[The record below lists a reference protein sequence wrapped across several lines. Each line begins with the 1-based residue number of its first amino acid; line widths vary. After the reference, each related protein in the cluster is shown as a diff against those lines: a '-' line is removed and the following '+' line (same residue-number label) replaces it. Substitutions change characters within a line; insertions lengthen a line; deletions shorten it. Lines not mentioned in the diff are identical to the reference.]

1 MKILKIYLIFLLLSV
16 VLNKRF
22 LQQVP
27 NIDVNKNVKKIF
39 EYYKKLIKSERESKE
54 KFITNTLDFIEYKKY
69 DKYLRQFE
77 KVIEDLKIYFQK
89 ISLSQFDD
97 KINSQFD
104 KLQLEDKVGEI
115 VEIIF
120 DNKEFLM
127 NISKQIFPD
136 YKNKIEQFRTIDKE
150 YLNLRLILKIQNL
163 KKDIIKGVKL
173 KFQDFQ
179 KDIEKIKVETIKNE
193 IQNLIQN
200 LKNQIELFIK
210 YFEENKEDIEKENKN
225 KTEILKTN
233 LTKII
238 KEEIVPN
245 ILIKFEGV
253 SSIIKILIDKIPP
266 NFVVPNYIQNIDEV
280 ASLIKK
286 YLNEFLKKYFKFYQK
301 DQINFYIDKLVQLY
315 KISTDETQVKNLIST
330 FKVSYV
336 LVEHVIK
343 QQILNIKVDEIIKEI
358 NDLIDV
364 CFDFSYNY
372 NNTINSLKRIKKIL
386 DKFDSN
392 PITQL
397 IEKVFNLIKTMAY
410 TVPPNLNPN
419 NYKIYNPE
427 DFEDFF
433 EK

>member
-27 NIDVNKNVKKIF
+27 NIDINKNVKKIF
-39 EYYKKLIKSERESKE
+39 EYYKKLTKSERESKE

-150 YLNLRLILKIQNL
+150 YLNLRLILIIQNL

-193 IQNLIQN
+193 LQNLIQN

-253 SSIIKILIDKIPP
+253 SSIIKILIDQIPP

-330 FKVSYV
+330 LKVSYI

-410 TVPPNLNPN
+410 IVPPNLNPN

>member
-27 NIDVNKNVKKIF
+27 NIDINKNVKKIF

-150 YLNLRLILKIQNL
+150 YLNLRLILIIQNL

-193 IQNLIQN
+193 LQNLIQN

-253 SSIIKILIDKIPP
+253 SSIIKILIDQIPP

-330 FKVSYV
+330 LKVSYI

-364 CFDFSYNY
+364 CF
-372 NNTINSLKRIKKIL
+372 
-386 DKFDSN
+386 
-392 PITQL
+392 QL

-410 TVPPNLNPN
+410 IVPPNLNPN

>member
-27 NIDVNKNVKKIF
+27 NIDINKNVKKIF

-150 YLNLRLILKIQNL
+150 YLNLRLILIIQNL
-163 KKDIIKGVKL
+163 KKHIIKGVKL

-193 IQNLIQN
+193 LQNLIQN

-253 SSIIKILIDKIPP
+253 SSIIKILIDQIPP

-330 FKVSYV
+330 LKVSYI

-410 TVPPNLNPN
+410 IVPPNLNPN

>member
-193 IQNLIQN
+193 INNLIQN

-286 YLNEFLKKYFKFYQK
+286 YLNDFLKNYFKFYQK

>member
-1 MKILKIYLIFLLLSV
+1 M
-16 VLNKRF
+16 
-22 LQQVP
+22 
-27 NIDVNKNVKKIF
+27 
-39 EYYKKLIKSERESKE
+39 
-54 KFITNTLDFIEYKKY
+54 
-69 DKYLRQFE
+69 RQFE

-286 YLNEFLKKYFKFYQK
+286 YLNDFLKNYFKFYQK

>member
-27 NIDVNKNVKKIF
+27 NIDINKNVKKIF

-150 YLNLRLILKIQNL
+150 YLNLRLILIIQNL

-193 IQNLIQN
+193 LQNLIQN

-253 SSIIKILIDKIPP
+253 SSIIKILIDQIPP

-330 FKVSYV
+330 LKVSYI

>member
-1 MKILKIYLIFLLLSV
+1 MKILKFYLIFLLISV

-286 YLNEFLKKYFKFYQK
+286 YLNDFLKNYFKFYQK

>member
-1 MKILKIYLIFLLLSV
+1 MKILKFYLIFLLISV

-27 NIDVNKNVKKIF
+27 NIDINKNVKKVL
-39 EYYKKLIKSERESKE
+39 EYYKKYIKSERETKE

-77 KVIEDLKIYFQK
+77 KVIEDLKKYFQK
-89 ISLSQFDD
+89 KSLSQFDD
-97 KINSQFD
+97 TINSQFD
-104 KLQLEDKVGEI
+104 KLKLEDKVGEI

-150 YLNLRLILKIQNL
+150 YLNLRLILIIQNL
-163 KKDIIKGVKL
+163 KKFIIKGVKL

-193 IQNLIQN
+193 LQNFIQN
-200 LKNQIELFIK
+200 LKNQIELSIK
-210 YFEENKEDIEKENKN
+210 NIEENKEALEKENKN

-233 LTKII
+233 LNKII
-238 KEEIVPN
+238 KEEIFPN

-286 YLNEFLKKYFKFYQK
+286 YLNDFLKKYFKFYQK

-315 KISTDETQVKNLIST
+315 KISIDEKQVKNLIST
-330 FKVSYV
+330 LKVSYI

-343 QQILNIKVDEIIKEI
+343 QQIQNIKVDEIIKEI

-386 DKFDSN
+386 DKFDLN

-410 TVPPNLNPN
+410 IVPPNLNPN

>member
-89 ISLSQFDD
+89 ISLSQFDN

-286 YLNEFLKKYFKFYQK
+286 YLNDFLKNYFKFYQK

>member
-77 KVIEDLKIYFQK
+77 KVIEDLKKYFQK
-89 ISLSQFDD
+89 KSLSQFDD
-97 KINSQFD
+97 TINSQFD
-104 KLQLEDKVGEI
+104 KLKLEDKVGEI

-286 YLNEFLKKYFKFYQK
+286 YLNDFLKKYFKFYQK

>member
-286 YLNEFLKKYFKFYQK
+286 YLNDFLKNYFKFYQK

>member
-193 IQNLIQN
+193 LQNLIQN

-330 FKVSYV
+330 LKVSYI

>member
-286 YLNEFLKKYFKFYQK
+286 YLNDFLKKYFKFYQK

-397 IEKVFNLIKTMAY
+397 IEKIFNLIKTMAY
-410 TVPPNLNPN
+410 IVPPNLNPN

>member
-1 MKILKIYLIFLLLSV
+1 MKILKFYLIFLLISV

-27 NIDVNKNVKKIF
+27 NIDINKNVKKVL
-39 EYYKKLIKSERESKE
+39 EYYKKYIKSERETKE

-77 KVIEDLKIYFQK
+77 KVIEDLKKYFQK
-89 ISLSQFDD
+89 KSLSQFDD
-97 KINSQFD
+97 TINSQFD
-104 KLQLEDKVGEI
+104 KLKLEDKVGEI

-150 YLNLRLILKIQNL
+150 YLNLRLILIIQNL
-163 KKDIIKGVKL
+163 KKFIIKGVKL

-193 IQNLIQN
+193 LQNFIQN
-200 LKNQIELFIK
+200 LKNQIELSIK
-210 YFEENKEDIEKENKN
+210 NIEENKEALEKENKN

-233 LTKII
+233 LNKII
-238 KEEIVPN
+238 KEEIFPN

-266 NFVVPNYIQNIDEV
+266 NFVVPNYIQNINEV

-286 YLNEFLKKYFKFYQK
+286 YLNDFLKKYFKFYQK

-315 KISTDETQVKNLIST
+315 KISIDEKQVKNLIST
-330 FKVSYV
+330 LKVSYI

-343 QQILNIKVDEIIKEI
+343 QQIQNIKVDEIIKEI

-386 DKFDSN
+386 DKFDLN

-410 TVPPNLNPN
+410 IVPPNLNPN

>member
-1 MKILKIYLIFLLLSV
+1 MKILKIYLIFFLLSV

-286 YLNEFLKKYFKFYQK
+286 YLNDFLKNYFKFYQK

>member
-27 NIDVNKNVKKIF
+27 NIDINKNVKKIF

-150 YLNLRLILKIQNL
+150 YLNLRLILIIQNL

-193 IQNLIQN
+193 LQNLIQN

-253 SSIIKILIDKIPP
+253 SSIIKILIDQIPP

-330 FKVSYV
+330 LKVSYI

-410 TVPPNLNPN
+410 IVPPNLNPN

>member
-286 YLNEFLKKYFKFYQK
+286 YLNDFLKNYFKFYQK

-410 TVPPNLNPN
+410 IVPPNLNPN

>member
-77 KVIEDLKIYFQK
+77 KVIEDLKKYFQK
-89 ISLSQFDD
+89 KSLSQFDD
-97 KINSQFD
+97 TINSQFD

>member
-1 MKILKIYLIFLLLSV
+1 MKILKFYLIFLLISV
-16 VLNKRF
+16 VLNKLF
-22 LQQVP
+22 LQKVP
-27 NIDVNKNVKKIF
+27 NIDINKNVKKVL
-39 EYYKKLIKSERESKE
+39 EYYKKYIKSERETKE

-77 KVIEDLKIYFQK
+77 KVIEDLKKYFQK
-89 ISLSQFDD
+89 KSLSQFDD
-97 KINSQFD
+97 TINSQFD
-104 KLQLEDKVGEI
+104 KLKLEDKVGEI

-150 YLNLRLILKIQNL
+150 YLNLRLILIIQNL
-163 KKDIIKGVKL
+163 KKFIIKGVKL

-193 IQNLIQN
+193 LQNFIQN
-200 LKNQIELFIK
+200 LKNQIELSIK
-210 YFEENKEDIEKENKN
+210 NIEENKEALEKENKN

-233 LTKII
+233 LNKII
-238 KEEIVPN
+238 KEEIFPN

-266 NFVVPNYIQNIDEV
+266 NFVVPNYIQNINEV

-286 YLNEFLKKYFKFYQK
+286 YLNDFLKKYFKFYQK

-315 KISTDETQVKNLIST
+315 KISIDEKQVKNLIST
-330 FKVSYV
+330 LKVSYI

-343 QQILNIKVDEIIKEI
+343 QQIQNIKVDEIIKEI

-386 DKFDSN
+386 DKFDLN

-410 TVPPNLNPN
+410 IVPPNLNPN